1 MNDLGTGI
9 QILSLSGKSNAG
21 ELHFCPLAL
30 EDTHGVQIGHMRTER
45 TGNPFHLAAL
55 FDQCTLG
62 IQVVH
67 VLRPVFNGGVPQC
80 GILAHVQLHT
90 AGVEVRH
97 VVLRSGAA
105 LDKVQVCSLF
115 HDDQRMF
122 KLSCSRCIQTEIGL
136 QRNLHGHALRHVYK
150 GTAGPDCTVQ
160 SRKLMVCRRH
170 QLHEV
175 FADHVRIF
183 AVHGTLQ
190 IGIHYAQIGN
200 FLPHIVVHQLGVI
213 LCSHT
218 GKGLSLC
225 LRNAQTFEGIL
236 DVLRHVG
243 PLGFHIGIG
252 ADIGN
257 NVVHVQPVDRRTP
270 VRHLQF
276 VVDLEGVQTELLHPD
291 RIILFFGDLFYQC
304 RCQAGI
310 NFIGISFCIFNIVDT
325 SVNICDLLFFFH
337 AFSPFR
343 YSCNT

>member
-1 MNDLGTGI
+1 
-9 QILSLSGKSNAG
+9 
-21 ELHFCPLAL
+21 
-30 EDTHGVQIGHMRTER
+30 
-45 TGNPFHLAAL
+45 
-55 FDQCTLG
+55 
-62 IQVVH
+62 
-67 VLRPVFNGGVPQC
+67 
-80 GILAHVQLHT
+80 
-90 AGVEVRH
+90 
-97 VVLRSGAA
+97 
-105 LDKVQVCSLF
+105 
-115 HDDQRMF
+115 MF

-136 QRNLHGHALRHVYK
+136 QRNLHGHALRHVHK

-175 FADHVRIF
+175 LADHVRIF

-200 FLPHIVVHQLGVI
+200 FLPHVMVHQFGVI
-213 LCSHT
+213 LCSHA

-225 LRNAQTFEGIL
+225 LRNAQTLEGIL

-252 ADIGN
+252 ADIGD

-291 RIILFFGDLFYQC
+291 RIVLFFGDLFYQC

-310 NFIGISFCIFNIVDT
+310 DLIGIGFCIFNIVDT